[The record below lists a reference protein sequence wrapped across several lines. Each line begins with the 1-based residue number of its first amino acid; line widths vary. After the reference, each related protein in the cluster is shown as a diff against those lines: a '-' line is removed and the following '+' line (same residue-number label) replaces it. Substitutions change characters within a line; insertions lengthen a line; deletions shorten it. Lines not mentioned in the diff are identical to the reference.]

1 MGRENFFDGFNSAIG
16 LRSDSIP
23 RSRPIKCEFPIPFPL
38 PFSEPQF
45 NKDMLKHA
53 RVGFLRLQKLTINSH
68 THKTSMRV
76 IPLHCKVTLCAA
88 PVVKRM
94 KRKKKTVFTEQD
106 KFCLAFPSSVLFWGT
121 VLFIFRTA
129 DKFHAQL
136 ELRKGLASAP
146 FPFSPSLSFIS
157 NDGGKEGD
165 KTESVLV
172 VKSNDPTD
180 VFMINKVDQVF

>member
-1 MGRENFFDGFNSAIG
+1 MRRASSQAHEKEDKNGLNRARQISSGFS
-16 LRSDSIP
+16 LLS
-23 RSRPIKCEFPIPFPL
+23 F
-38 PFSEPQF
+38 
-45 NKDMLKHA
+45 
-53 RVGFLRLQKLTINSH
+53 
-68 THKTSMRV
+68 
-76 IPLHCKVTLCAA
+76 
-88 PVVKRM
+88 
-94 KRKKKTVFTEQD
+94 
-106 KFCLAFPSSVLFWGT
+106 FWGT

-180 VFMINKVDQVF
+180 VYMINKVDQVF